1 MQNSMCAKYFY
12 KKIFSQEWCVCVR
25 NSMRAKYFFM
35 YTNVCNMYI
44 VMYMYGC
51 EILSLPL
58 SRTTHVGF
66 GAKAYAG
73 VLKVEPL
80 HKFSKVSV
88 CVCVYVYLYVYVY
101 VYVYVYACM
110 CMCMCMNSQKSNPQK
125 VSATACRYVKA
136 R

>member
-1 MQNSMCAKYFY
+1 M
-12 KKIFSQEWCVCVR
+12 
-25 NSMRAKYFFM
+25 
-35 YTNVCNMYI
+35 
-44 VMYMYGC
+44 G
-51 EILSLPL
+51 L
-58 SRTTHVGF
+58 

-88 CVCVYVYLYVYVY
+88 CVYVYVY
-101 VYVYVYACM
+101 VYVHVYVYACM